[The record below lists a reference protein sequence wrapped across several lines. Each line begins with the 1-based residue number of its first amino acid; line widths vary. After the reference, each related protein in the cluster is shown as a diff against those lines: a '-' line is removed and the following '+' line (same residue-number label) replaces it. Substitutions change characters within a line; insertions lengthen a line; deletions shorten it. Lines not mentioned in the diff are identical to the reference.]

1 VSSQVQRLRSLFS
14 PEYTHEL
21 LGLLAETLS
30 EHFDEVLLGQGPV
43 QRWELPQE
51 KIARAGQRLD
61 ESPLP
66 NAHSPLPDTI
76 ARVRTLMREAL
87 AAGQNLHHP
96 HYIGHQV
103 PGPLPLAGVFD
114 AIATITNQ
122 VMAVYEMGPWAT
134 AVERALIE
142 RMGAVL
148 GLPQGQFAG
157 LITSGGSIANLTAL
171 LTARNVVHGE
181 TWKSGVAALA
191 TPPVIL
197 VQQDAHYC
205 IARAVGILGLGTNQL
220 VRIGLDAQRRMDP
233 DQLEESLRQHRER
246 GIPVTA
252 VVACACATPIGAF
265 DPLEPIAEIC
275 QRYGVWLHVDAAH
288 GAAAAFS
295 PKYRH
300 LVAGLGRADSSI
312 CDAHKM
318 MHVPALCAFVF
329 YRDKAHRFSAFQ
341 QDAPYLFDPSAL
353 GMAEYDCGLMTME
366 CTKRASAYGLWGTWA
381 TMGPQVFADLIDVT
395 FDLAASAWE
404 FLQNQPDFEAPYRPQ
419 CNIVV
424 FRHTPAGVPAAKWND
439 LNREVR
445 RQLIESGEFYISQT
459 TIDGV
464 AYLRMTVINP
474 LTEMAMIEQLIA
486 RVRELAKSE
495 MK

>member
-1 VSSQVQRLRSLFS
+1 MTSATQRLRRLFS
-14 PEYTHEL
+14 PEYSQEL
-21 LGLLAETLS
+21 LGLLSETLS
-30 EHFDEVLLGQGPV
+30 EHFHEVLQGRGPV
-43 QRWELPQE
+43 QRWEPPHQ
-51 KIARAGQRLD
+51 KIERAGQRLD
-61 ESPLP
+61 EASRSTDQDSFHVDRIRDL
-66 NAHSPLPDTI
+66 L
-76 ARVRTLMREAL
+76 RESL

-103 PGPLPLAGVFD
+103 PGPIPLAGVFD

-134 AVERALIE
+134 AVERALID
-142 RMGAVL
+142 RMGATF
-148 GLPQGQFAG
+148 GLPTGQFAG

-171 LTARNVVHGE
+171 LTARNVVHAE
-181 TWKSGVAALA
+181 SWKSGVAAL
-191 TPPVIL
+191 PVSPVIL

-220 VRIGLDAQRRMDP
+220 VRIGLDSQRRMDP
-233 DQLEESLRQHRER
+233 DLLEDSLRLHRER

-265 DPLEPIAEIC
+265 DPLESIAEIC
-275 QRYGVWLHVDAAH
+275 RRYDVWLHVDAAH

-295 PKYRH
+295 PQYRH
-300 LVAGLGRADSSI
+300 LVAGLGQADSLI

-329 YRDKAHRFSAFQ
+329 YRDKAHRFAAFQ

-366 CTKRASAYGLWGTWA
+366 CTKRAAAYGLWGTWA
-381 TMGPQVFADLIDVT
+381 TLGPQVFADLIDVT
-395 FDLAASAWE
+395 FSLAEDAWE
-404 FLQNQPDFEAPYRPQ
+404 LLQNQPDFEAPYRPQ

-424 FRHTPAGVPAAKWND
+424 FRHTPESVSSASWND

-459 TIDGV
+459 TIEGV
-464 AYLRMTVINP
+464 AYLRLTVINP
-474 LTEMAMIEQLIA
+474 LTDLAMIEELLKRIRTLAA
-486 RVRELAKSE
+486 RPE
-495 MK
+495 

>member
-1 VSSQVQRLRSLFS
+1 MSSAFQRLRSLFS
-14 PEYTHEL
+14 PECSQEM
-21 LGLLAETLS
+21 LGLLAGTLS
-30 EHFDEVLLGQGPV
+30 EHFREVLSGEGPV
-43 QRWELPQE
+43 QRWETPLQ
-51 KIARAGQRLD
+51 KIARARELLDAGAATAVDSSRLTD
-61 ESPLP
+61 
-66 NAHSPLPDTI
+66 
-76 ARVRTLMREAL
+76 RVRSLMREAL
-87 AAGQNLHHP
+87 RSGQNLHHP

-103 PGPLPLAGVFD
+103 PGPIPLAGVFD

-134 AVERALIE
+134 AVERALIDQ
-142 RMGAVL
+142 MGTII
-148 GLPQGQFAG
+148 GLPVGQFAG

-171 LTARNVVHGE
+171 LAARNVVHAQ
-181 TWKSGVAALA
+181 TWKAGVAALP

-220 VRIGLDAQRRMDP
+220 VRIGLDSQRRMDP
-233 DQLEESLRQHRER
+233 VQLEDSLRQHREH

-265 DPLEPIAEIC
+265 DPLEAIAEIC
-275 QRYGVWLHVDAAH
+275 RRYEVWLHVDAAH

-329 YRDKAHRFSAFQ
+329 YRDKAHRFAAFQ
-341 QDAPYLFDPSAL
+341 QDAPYLFDPSAP

-366 CTKRASAYGLWGTWA
+366 CTKRAAAYGLWGTWA
-381 TMGPQVFADLIDVT
+381 TLGPQVFADLIEVT
-395 FDLAASAWE
+395 FDLAAEAWE
-404 FLQNQPDFEAPYRPQ
+404 LLQTQPDFEAPYRPQ

-424 FRHTPAGVPAAKWND
+424 FRHTPASVDPGRWND
-439 LNREVR
+439 FNREVR
-445 RQLIESGEFYISQT
+445 RKLIESGEFYVSQT
-459 TIDGV
+459 TIDGA

-474 LTEMAMIEQLIA
+474 LTDLETIQQLLNQI
-486 RVRELAKSE
+486 RVLGKA
-495 MK
+495 

>member
-1 VSSQVQRLRSLFS
+1 MSSATQRLRSLFS
-14 PEYTHEL
+14 PEHAHEL

-30 EHFDEVLLGQGPV
+30 EHFGEVLSGKGPV
-43 QRWELPQE
+43 QRWELPLQ
-51 KIARAGQRLD
+51 KISRAGQRLD
-61 ESPLP
+61 EAPLST
-66 NAHSPLPDTI
+66 AHSPLPDSA
-76 ARVRTLMREAL
+76 ARIRDLMREAL

-220 VRIGLDAQRRMDP
+220 VRVGLDTQRRMDP
-233 DQLEESLRQHRER
+233 DQLEESLRQYRER

-381 TMGPQVFADLIDVT
+381 TLGPQVFADLIDVT
-395 FDLAASAWE
+395 FNLAASAWE

-424 FRHTPAGVPAAKWND
+424 FRHTPAGVPAEKWND

-445 RQLIESGEFYISQT
+445 RQLIESGEFYVSQT

-464 AYLRMTVINP
+464 AYLRMTMINP
-474 LTEMAMIEQLIA
+474 LTELAMIEQLIA
-486 RVRELAKSE
+486 RVREITKSE